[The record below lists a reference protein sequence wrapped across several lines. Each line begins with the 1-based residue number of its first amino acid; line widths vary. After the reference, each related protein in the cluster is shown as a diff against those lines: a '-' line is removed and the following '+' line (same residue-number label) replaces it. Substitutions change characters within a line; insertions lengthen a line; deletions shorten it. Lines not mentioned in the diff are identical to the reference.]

1 MREQWI
7 LGGGLLVL
15 FLFSIFLVGPQVYI
29 YFEFCYVFFS
39 SFSVFSKVKKR
50 KESFRLV
57 FEFDAKATFHFWAVS
72 DFRIMHRVIGWVV
85 GLLCF
90 LLLGPK

>member
-7 LGGGLLVL
+7 LGGGLLEL
-15 FLFSIFLVGPQVYI
+15 FHFTIFFLVGPQVRI
-29 YFEFCYVFFS
+29 YFEFCYIFFS
-39 SFSVFSKVKKR
+39 SFSKVKKR

-57 FEFDAKATFHFWAVS
+57 FEFDAKATFHFCAVL
-72 DFRIMHRVIGWVV
+72 DFRIMHRVIGLVV